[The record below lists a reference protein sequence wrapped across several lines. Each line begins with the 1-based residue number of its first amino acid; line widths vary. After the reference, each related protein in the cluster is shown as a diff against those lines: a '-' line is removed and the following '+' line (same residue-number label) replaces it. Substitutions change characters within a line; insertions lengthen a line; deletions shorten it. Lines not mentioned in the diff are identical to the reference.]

1 MFSFPDLSKM
11 QALFEEGLQS
21 FAQVQADVKEIK
33 AQQAEILLLLATPY
47 EVRTIREQLAKDKA
61 ILEEKKNV

>member
-21 FAQVQADVKEIK
+21 FAQVQADVKL
-33 AQQAEILLLLATPY
+33 ILTLQEMLLERVT
-47 EVRTIREQLAKDKA
+47 E
-61 ILEEKKNV
+61 LENQIQELKSDE

>member
-33 AQQAEILLLLATPY
+33 SQQAEILELLRGQPLHV
-47 EVRTIREQLAKDKA
+47 EVDDE
-61 ILEEKKNV
+61 